1 VVNGIDDARWK
12 RFEGE
17 LPEDLEESRLLAV
30 SSPQELPAEGEFD
43 FVLCR
48 DVINATQAPMAF
60 LNELWHLAT
69 PGATLLLEA
78 EVLTDQEHA
87 RLARFVPAAGWIPGR
102 LTLRWMLEVS
112 GFDVEAWLQEDAD
125 PPDARVTLRA
135 VRSEREPASSTPP

>member
-17 LPEDLEESRLLAV
+17 LPKDLEESRLLAV
-30 SSPQELPAEGEFD
+30 SSPQDLPAEGAFD

-69 PGATLLLEA
+69 PGATLLIEA
-78 EVLTDQEHA
+78 EVLTDQQHA

-112 GFDVEAWLQEDAD
+112 GFDVESWVGEGSELPESRAA
-125 PPDARVTLRA
+125 LRA